1 MKDDG
6 FHFIRIDVSRK
17 RDRYNCC
24 MEEYASS
31 LERLE
36 IRKGSFDNKVTDV
49 EINMYR
55 KFIGMKTLLASNTRL
70 DLSVN
75 VIDSAKF
82 HKNAILKNLK
92 NIIRILDKVTEREN
106 KVVFGRVADKEKMYG
121 VSEASYHLKELS
133 VSGKII

>member
-1 MKDDG
+1 
-6 FHFIRIDVSRK
+6 
-17 RDRYNCC
+17 

-55 KFIGMKTLLASNTRL
+55 KFIGMLTLLASNTRL

-82 HKNAILKNLK
+82 QKNAILKNLK
-92 NIIRILDKVTEREN
+92 NIIRILDKVTEREY
-106 KVVFGRVADKEKMYG
+106 KVVFGRVADKENMYVIG
-121 VSEASYHLKELS
+121 VSDGSYHQKEFS
-133 VSGKII
+133 VAGKMTLIRNDEIRRVAPIY